1 MNRAPKQE
9 EDPFNPLYLDIEEK
23 YSNPYEN
30 PYEEVEDD
38 IANYYT
44 KTFVEIYKK
53 HTPEVVSKT
62 PPPGGELE
70 KETKKNTPSPRVTRI
85 HVTRFPLAR

>member
-23 YSNPYEN
+23 YPNPYEN

-44 KTFVEIYKK
+44 KTFVDIYKK
-53 HTPEVVSKT
+53 HTPEAKPSGK
-62 PPPGGELE
+62 LRRL
-70 KETKKNTPSPRVTRI
+70 TPSLGCT
-85 HVTRFPLAR
+85 LAVRLKKKFF